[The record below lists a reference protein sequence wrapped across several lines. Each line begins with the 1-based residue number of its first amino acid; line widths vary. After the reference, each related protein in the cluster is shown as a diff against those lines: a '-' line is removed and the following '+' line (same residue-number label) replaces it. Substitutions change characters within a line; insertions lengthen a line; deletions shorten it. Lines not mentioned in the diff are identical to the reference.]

1 LPTIQKRR
9 EQVNLSLRKE
19 KVFNFIMEKRFSRPE
34 MKSYFSEE
42 NLFLGISIESIN
54 IPEEELII
62 YEKKVNI
69 Y

>member
-1 LPTIQKRR
+1 LPTIQRRR
-9 EQVNLSLRKE
+9 EQVNLGLRKE

-42 NLFLGISIESIN
+42 NLYLGISIESIN
-54 IPEEELII
+54 ISHEEIMLF
-62 YEKKVNI
+62 EKKVN